1 MTKSGGY
8 SKNVYDQAHALA
20 RSLKESQ
27 EYVEY
32 MSLKDKA
39 YADETN
45 RALLD
50 EYKRLQYRMQL
61 AVASSQRMDEDDL
74 QRMQKIAALLQFN
87 PDASAYLLAE
97 FRFQKMLA
105 DIYKILADVAGID
118 LDMLA
123 GQ

>member
-1 MTKSGGY
+1 M
-8 SKNVYDQAHALA
+8 NPYDQAHALA
-20 RSLKESQ
+20 RSMKESEEYRENTRLKEI
-27 EYVEY
+27 
-32 MSLKDKA
+32 A
-39 YADETN
+39 YRDDTN

-50 EYKRLQYRMQL
+50 EYKRLQYQMQL
-61 AVASSQRMDEDDL
+61 SVAAGRRMEEDDL

-87 PDASAYLLAE
+87 QDCSAYLLAE

-118 LDMLA
+118 LDMLS